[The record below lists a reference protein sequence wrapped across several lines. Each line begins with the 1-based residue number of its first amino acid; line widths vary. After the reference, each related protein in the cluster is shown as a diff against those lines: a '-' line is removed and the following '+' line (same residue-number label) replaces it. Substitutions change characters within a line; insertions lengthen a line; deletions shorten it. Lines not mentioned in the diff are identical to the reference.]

1 MSLASGF
8 ASSACEWLGQT
19 GFNCQAKIV
28 SLTAWH
34 LLIVAVVFLVV
45 TIIAKFLRDVNRLDR
60 MFQLDQVRSSG
71 GSIHYDETLVI
82 NAHRMARLL
91 EENGLDGQGL
101 RATATVL
108 NQKFGSKYFMVE
120 FRESGSFLFRKEL
133 KLRAGWY
140 NYPDNEIRTDAKTLE
155 KLKSESMS
163 REDDDTD
170 RSEGAIGTFDL
181 FLRPVRPLDLRHWLY
196 HPKREI
202 RLAIWVAIF
211 AAFLE
216 YSADIVQ
223 LAKTLSTTPSV

>member
-1 MSLASGF
+1 MSIASDV
-8 ASSACEWLGQT
+8 ASTACAWLEQT
-19 GFNCQAKIV
+19 GFDCQAKMV

-34 LLIVAVVFLVV
+34 LLLVFAVFVV
-45 TIIAKFLRDVNRLDR
+45 VSIIAKFIRDINRLDR

-82 NAHRMARLL
+82 NAHRMGKLL
-91 EENGLDGQGL
+91 EENGLNELGL
-101 RATATVL
+101 RATATML
-108 NQKFGSKYFMVE
+108 NQKYGSKYFMVE
-120 FRESGSFLFRKEL
+120 FRESGSLLFRKEL

-155 KLKSESMS
+155 RLKSESMS

-170 RSEGAIGTFDL
+170 RSEGAIGKFDL
-181 FLRPVRPLDLRHWLY
+181 FLRPVRPLDIRHWLY

-202 RLAIWVAIF
+202 RLAIWIAIF

-216 YSADIVQ
+216 YSADMVQ
-223 LAKTLSTTPSV
+223 LAKAFTATPTT